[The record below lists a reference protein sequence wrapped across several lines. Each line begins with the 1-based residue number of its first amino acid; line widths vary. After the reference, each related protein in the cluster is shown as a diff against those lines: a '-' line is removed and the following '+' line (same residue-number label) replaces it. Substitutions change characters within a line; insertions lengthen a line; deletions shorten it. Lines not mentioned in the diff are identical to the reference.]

1 MSSRLL
7 QVGPLLPMKSRQI
20 IPLLFLVVGAIG
32 IAAVLMSPSTFW
44 ARQVDQGFPA
54 AAGPPAAL
62 PAPALH
68 LAEVRLAHARR
79 APAPDGSVS
88 SAEVDD
94 SGAARGGP
102 GEPPQVATL
111 AELQEFREYVAGT
124 LSDIRTQEAAGQF
137 RSLEERAAKLD
148 ETMSTLEDWLELT
161 PHQSDRMRTVLLSRI
176 DRETEY
182 LRLWEK
188 AADQEI
194 LDELRVSDREAL
206 REELS
211 GFLTAHQLHTYM
223 SKQGSIGK

>member
-1 MSSRLL
+1 
-7 QVGPLLPMKSRQI
+7 MKSRQI

-44 ARQVDQGFPA
+44 ARQVGQEFPA

-62 PAPALH
+62 PAPVAD
-68 LAEVRLAHARR
+68 LAEVWLAHAQR
-79 APAPDGSVS
+79 APATNGSVS

-102 GEPPQVATL
+102 GEPQKVATL

-148 ETMSTLEDWLELT
+148 ETMPTLENWLELT
-161 PHQSDRMRTVLLSRI
+161 PLQSDRMRTVLLSRL
-176 DRETEY
+176 DREREY

-188 AADQEI
+188 GADQEI

-206 REELS
+206 RAELS
-211 GFLTAHQLHTYM
+211 GFLTAHQLRTYL
-223 SKQGSIGK
+223 SHQGNGGR